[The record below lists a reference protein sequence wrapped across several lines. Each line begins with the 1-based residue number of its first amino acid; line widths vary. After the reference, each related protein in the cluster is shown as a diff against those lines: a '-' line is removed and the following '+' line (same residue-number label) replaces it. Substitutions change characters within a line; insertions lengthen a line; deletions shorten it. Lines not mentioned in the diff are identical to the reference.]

1 MQNVELRNLYYLL
14 RKQVTIASAL
24 LLLSKFLSAQREIN
38 LPDHDAKPYYFG
50 ITLSYNTSYLH
61 ALHHPKFLQSDTIMV
76 AEPVNAGGFGLGLLA
91 TLHLS
96 NRFEFRFN
104 PQLMFASKTLRYIT
118 KYDKPGEEPNPKK
131 NIESILM
138 SLPVQLKFKSD
149 RIDNFR
155 VYMLAGLK
163 FDYDMASNST
173 ARRAEDLVKLKP
185 SDLGFEGGIG
195 YNFYFKS
202 FIFSPEI
209 KISNG
214 LNNIHSR
221 DANLKFSNVLDRLQS
236 RMIVFSIHL
245 EG

>member
-1 MQNVELRNLYYLL
+1 MHYLL
-14 RKQVTIASAL
+14 RKQVIAAIISL
-24 LLLSKFLSAQREIN
+24 FITNISFAQKELN
-38 LPDHDAKPYYFG
+38 LPDHDDKPYYFG
-50 ITLSYNTSYLH
+50 ITLSYNSSYLH
-61 ALHHPKFLQSDTIMV
+61 AFHHPKFLQSDTIMV
-76 AEPVNAGGFGLGLLA
+76 AEPRNAGGFGLGLLA
-91 TLHLS
+91 TAHLT
-96 NRFEFRFN
+96 NRFELRIN
-104 PQLMFASKTLRYIT
+104 PQLIFASKTLRYIT
-118 KYDKPGEEPNPKK
+118 QYEKPGEEKNPTK

-138 SLPVQLKFKSD
+138 SVPLQLKFKSD
-149 RIDNFR
+149 RINNFR
-155 VYMLAGLK
+155 VYMMGGVK

-173 ARRAEDLVKLKP
+173 ARRAEELVKLKP

-195 YNFYFKS
+195 FNFYFKS

-214 LNNIHSR
+214 FNNIHSR

>member
-1 MQNVELRNLYYLL
+1 MQKAEFRNMFNLL
-14 RKQVTIASAL
+14 CKQAIAIGIL
-24 LLLSKFLSAQREIN
+24 FITGIDVMAQREIN
-38 LPDHDAKPYYFG
+38 LPDHDSKPYYFG
-50 ITLSYNTSYLH
+50 ITLSYNSSYLH
-61 ALHHPKFLQSDTIMV
+61 ASHNPKFLQSDTIMV
-76 AEPVNAGGFGLGLLA
+76 AEPYNAGGFGLGLLA
-91 TLHLS
+91 TGHLS
-96 NRFEFRFN
+96 DRFEIRVN
-104 PQLMFASKTLRYIT
+104 PQLVFASKTLRYIT
-118 KYDKPGEEPNPKK
+118 KYDKPGEYPNPKK

-138 SLPVQLKFKSD
+138 SLPLQIKFKSD

-185 SDLGFEGGIG
+185 GDYGFEGGIG
-195 YNFYFKS
+195 FNFYFKS

-214 LNNIHSR
+214 FNNIHSR

-236 RMIVFSIHL
+236 RMIMFSIHL